1 MIPDFMLVIGCSI
14 FISISLLARAQYD
27 QMLEIKAAQKLPPK
41 QVATVVLFIGFF
53 KYIKKTNKTTQN
65 QKTHWLKT
73 NQNPPTNHQ
82 KPIENR

>member
-41 QVATVVLFIGFF
+41 QVATVVFIFRIF
-53 KYIKKTNKTTQN
+53 
-65 QKTHWLKT
+65 
-73 NQNPPTNHQ
+73 
-82 KPIENR
+82 